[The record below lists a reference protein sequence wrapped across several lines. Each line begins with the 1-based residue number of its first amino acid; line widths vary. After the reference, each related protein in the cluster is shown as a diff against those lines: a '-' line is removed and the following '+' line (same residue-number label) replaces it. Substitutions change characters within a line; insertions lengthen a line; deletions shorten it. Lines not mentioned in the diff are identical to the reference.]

1 MPGPAGGQRA
11 CGAELEKV
19 PFGDYASRMFIQRPN
34 LLRHRVASLFLLGLG
49 VLFGVVI
56 PYRYAGAA
64 ALHPVWSAR
73 VPVEGAFA
81 VLMVI
86 PLIVVAAY
94 PRVLPRLGSRALF
107 LTNIGFGL
115 LFAHAVTEL
124 FGTLYAL
131 GQHGFVGLISDLAK
145 VIGTVFLVA
154 AVSSWMSTLRRAG
167 ADARETAR
175 RLSIATGAAQLGIWQ
190 VDYSRGLLSG
200 DDRMC
205 ALFGLPEGRFFTS
218 LNDWLSAL
226 PDESSSVFQQALT
239 EARTKGLSLDVEF
252 DLRAGSGADV
262 QVVRCVGQ
270 CRRDD
275 EGRVS
280 GVLGTCEDITA
291 RVHDRRA
298 RTLEESRF
306 RGLFDLAPV
315 GIAMNDFETGDFL
328 EFNAALNEPAGYTPE
343 EFRKLSYWDVTPR
356 TYIEAERKQIELMDR
371 KGYYGPF
378 EKEYIRKDGSRYPVL
393 LHGIKT
399 KDPASGRDVIWS
411 FIQDMSELKQA
422 QSAVIESETRFH
434 QIADTIPVVF
444 WIRTPEQMLYINPAY
459 ETIWG
464 RSRESLYENPFSFV
478 EAIHIDDRGR
488 VLEALQREF
497 GDAVHFNEEYR
508 IVRPDGEVRWVR
520 ASSNP
525 VLDEHGHIIRSAG
538 AALDITETRNAIEA
552 AHEASRAKGQ
562 FIANMSH
569 EIRTPLNVVTG
580 LTTVLL
586 DTALTAQQRDY
597 LDTIEVSSR
606 HLLGIISD
614 ILDYSKIEAGKLD
627 LEVSTFLVSDLLE
640 QLRVLFSQTAMD
652 KGLELLFHVHS
663 DVPASFEGDSLRI
676 KQILINLLS
685 NALKFT
691 ETGSVTLSMS
701 TGQVTETDLTLCISV
716 ADTGIGMT
724 EEQRQRLF
732 GAFEQGDMST
742 TRRFGGTG
750 LGLVITRSLVEL
762 MGGHIEVRSQSGKGS
777 TFSLRIPMGLRPG
790 LSIPDLCPDFGGNRV
805 LVVDDNETARIIL
818 RDMLGACGVHIV
830 EAESGSDA
838 LRVFRAADEQGSG
851 FDFVILDWHMPQ
863 GLSGSETY
871 RELRAVN
878 ADVPVLI
885 LGGPDQTHLQA
896 TSDEVLSAQNETFL
910 AKPVTPA
917 SLKRAVNRALK
928 RDGEPEPAT
937 PAARVPELTG
947 RTILVVEDHEIN
959 REIIH
964 RFLEPTGAHVIL
976 ASNGREAIDRVS
988 DNRIDLVLM
997 DLQMPVLDGYGATVR
1012 IREDG
1017 FEGPVIALTAA
1028 ATREDVA
1035 AVLREG
1041 MNGHLAKPLE
1051 RDVLY
1056 RTLHGWLIEMSGS
1069 AARTSAGTPNPHPDR
1084 TPDQRDRR
1092 PGPNVLPSEMPGFDI
1107 QVGLR
1112 RCEGDEAFYAQQ
1124 LIRFWNAIQEQYA
1137 DLPDLL
1143 RTGDLTR
1150 ARALAHSLKG
1160 TAGAVAAVRLH
1171 DLATRIGGLIADGVS
1186 IDALLCDELAD
1197 AIDEAE
1203 SHLRNSVLE
1212 SAETVP
1218 VLPPDDVEADAVL
1231 TVRALREKLV
1241 HNEFVDEETIAGAM
1255 SYLSNSG
1262 DAGRIAELR
1271 QRIARFDLKGAME
1284 VLDAIARDMGVT
1296 LE

>member
-1 MPGPAGGQRA
+1 M
-11 CGAELEKV
+11 
-19 PFGDYASRMFIQRPN
+19 STQRPN
-34 LLRHRVASLFLLGLG
+34 LFRHRVVALLLLCLG

-56 PYRYAGAA
+56 PFRYAGAVA
-64 ALHPVWSAR
+64 IHPVWSDRA
-73 VPVEGAFA
+73 AFEVA
-81 VLMVI
+81 FSVLMVF
-86 PLIVVAAY
+86 PLILVAAF
-94 PRVLPRLGSRALF
+94 PRVLPRVDSRALS
-107 LTNIGFGL
+107 LTILGFGL
-115 LFAHAVTEL
+115 LFMHALTEL
-124 FGTLYAL
+124 SGTLYAG
-131 GQHGFVGLISDLAK
+131 GQRGLEGLISDLVK
-145 VIGTVFLVA
+145 LFGTVFLVA
-154 AVSSWMSTLRRAG
+154 AVSGWIATLRRVG
-167 ADARETAR
+167 ADARESAR
-175 RLSIATGAAQLGIWQ
+175 RLSIATGAARLGIWQ

-205 ALFGLPEGRFFTS
+205 VLFGLPEGRFFTN

-226 PDESSSVFQQALT
+226 PDGSKSVFQKALT
-239 EARTKGLSLDVEF
+239 EARTKGVSIDIEF
-252 DLRAGSGADV
+252 DLYPVSGTDGR
-262 QVVRCVGQ
+262 VVRCVGQ

-275 EGRVS
+275 AGRVS
-280 GVLGTCEDITA
+280 GILGTCEDITA

-298 RTLEESRF
+298 RELEESRF
-306 RGLFDLAPV
+306 RGLFELAPV
-315 GIAMNDFETGDFL
+315 GIAMNDFETGEFL
-328 EFNAALNEPAGYTPE
+328 EFNAAVNEPAGYTPE
-343 EFRKLSYWDVTPR
+343 EFRELSYWDVTPR
-356 TYIEAERKQIELMDR
+356 KYMEAERKQLVVMER
-371 KGYYGPF
+371 NGYYGPF

-393 LHGIKT
+393 LQGIKT
-399 KDPASGRDVIWS
+399 TDPASGRDVIWS
-411 FIQDMSELKQA
+411 FIQDMSELKKA

-464 RSRESLYENPFSFV
+464 RSRESLYESPFSFV
-478 EAIHIDDRGR
+478 EAIHVDDRGR
-488 VLEALQREF
+488 VMEALQREF

-525 VLDEHGHIIRSAG
+525 VLDEQGHIIRSAG

-552 AHEASRAKGQ
+552 AQEASRAKGQ

-586 DTALTAQQRDY
+586 DTSLTAQQRDY
-597 LDTIEVSSR
+597 LHTIEVSSR

-627 LEVSTFLVSDLLE
+627 LETSTFLVSDLLE
-640 QLRVLFSQTAMD
+640 QLRVLFSQTALE

-663 DVPASFEGDSLRI
+663 DVPASLDGDSLRI

-701 TGQVTETDLTLCISV
+701 TEHVAQTDLTLCISV
-716 ADTGIGMT
+716 SDTGTGMS

-732 GAFEQGDMST
+732 RAFEQGDMST
-742 TRRFGGTG
+742 TRKYGGTG

-762 MGGHIEVRSQSGKGS
+762 MGGHMDVLSQSGEGS
-777 TFSLRIPMGLRPG
+777 TFSLRIPLGMRPG
-790 LSIPDLCPDFGGNRV
+790 LSVPDFCPDFDGNRV

-818 RDMLGACGVHIV
+818 REMLGACGTDIV

-838 LRVFRAADEQGSG
+838 LRAFRAADEQGSG
-851 FDFVILDWHMPQ
+851 FDFVILDWHIPQ
-863 GLSGSETY
+863 GMSGLETY
-871 RELRAVN
+871 RELRALN
-878 ADVPVLI
+878 AAVPVLI
-885 LGGPDQTHLQA
+885 LGGHGKTHLQSTGGDFYPA
-896 TSDEVLSAQNETFL
+896 RHETFL

-928 RDGEPEPAT
+928 REGEREPT
-937 PAARVPELTG
+937 VSSVHVPELVG

-959 REIIH
+959 RDIIH

-976 ASNGREAIDRVS
+976 ASNGREAVDRVS
-988 DNRIDLVLM
+988 ENRIDLVLM

-1012 IREDG
+1012 LRDDG
-1017 FEGPVIALTAA
+1017 FEGPIIALTAA

-1035 AVLREG
+1035 AVHREG

-1056 RTLHGWLIEMSGS
+1056 RTLHTWLMELSETT
-1069 AARTSAGTPNPHPDR
+1069 ARTSGGTPGRHPDR
-1084 TPDQRDRR
+1084 KPDQRGQG
-1092 PGPNVLPSEMPGFDI
+1092 PGRNVLPLGVPGFDI
-1107 QVGLR
+1107 EVGLR
-1112 RCEGDEAFYAQQ
+1112 RCEGDEVFYAQQ
-1124 LIRFWNAIQEQYA
+1124 LVRFRNAIHEQYA
-1137 DLPDLL
+1137 ALPEML
-1143 RTGDLTR
+1143 RTDDMPR
-1150 ARALAHSLKG
+1150 ARAIAHSLKG

-1171 DLATRIGGLIADGVS
+1171 DLATRISTLIAEGASVEAS
-1186 IDALLCDELAD
+1186 LCDELAN

-1203 SHLRNSVLE
+1203 THLRSIVFE
-1212 SAETVP
+1212 SASAVRTMS
-1218 VLPPDDVEADAVL
+1218 PDQNAADAVL
-1231 TVRALREKLV
+1231 TLQALRDRLV

-1255 SYLSNSG
+1255 AYLSSSG
-1262 DAGRIAELR
+1262 DAGRSTELR
-1271 QRIARFDLKGAME
+1271 QHIARFDSKGALV
-1284 VLDAIARDMGVT
+1284 VLDEIARKMGVT
-1296 LE
+1296 LV